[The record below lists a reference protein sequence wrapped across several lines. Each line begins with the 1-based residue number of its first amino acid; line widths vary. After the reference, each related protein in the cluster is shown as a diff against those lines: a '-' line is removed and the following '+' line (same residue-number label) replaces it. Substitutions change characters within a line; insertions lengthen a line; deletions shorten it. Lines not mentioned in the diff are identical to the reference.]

1 MTHPLEAIV
10 ALQKKDL
17 RLIRLLRE
25 VQDIPKRKDDIEQQ
39 VNGFKRKLE
48 ETSEQRKKI
57 EVKINE
63 LEDETSLA
71 NDKITK
77 YKQQQ
82 MDADTNEQ
90 YRAFV
95 KEIATVE
102 EQIKEFEEQEI
113 DFLEKLEDL
122 KKSEQKYNNHLSEAQ
137 ESISDELKELNE
149 RNNELNERLE
159 QMKADRKL
167 SAEKCDPLI
176 LKKYVRILQNKKDI
190 AVVQVSDTNNCCG
203 GCHMQLPPQ
212 IINDA
217 KNINKIVN
225 CNFCGRIVYNSG

>member
-25 VQDIPKRKDDIEQQ
+25 LQDIPKRKDDIEQQ

-63 LEDETSLA
+63 LENETSLA
-71 NDKITK
+71 NDRITK

-95 KEIATVE
+95 KEIGSVE
-102 EQIKEFEEQEI
+102 EEIKEFEEQEI
-113 DFLEKLEDL
+113 NFLEKLEDL
-122 KKSEQKYNNHLSEAQ
+122 KKSENKYNNHLSEAQ

>member
-95 KEIATVE
+95 KEIGTVE

>member
-95 KEIATVE
+95 KEIGTVE

-122 KKSEQKYNNHLSEAQ
+122 KKTEQKYNNHLSEAQ

>member
-63 LEDETSLA
+63 LENETSLA
-71 NDKITK
+71 NDRITK

-95 KEIATVE
+95 KEIGTVE
-102 EQIKEFEEQEI
+102 EEIKEFEEQEI
-113 DFLEKLEDL
+113 NFLEKLEDL
-122 KKSEQKYNNHLSEAQ
+122 KKSENKYNNHLSEAQ
-137 ESISDELKELNE
+137 ESISDELKELDE

-167 SAEKCDPLI
+167 SAEKCDPSI

-190 AVVQVSDTNNCCG
+190 AVVQVSDTKNCCE

-217 KNINKIVN
+217 KNINKIVT

>member
-25 VQDIPKRKDDIEQQ
+25 LQDIPKRKDDIEQQ

-63 LEDETSLA
+63 LENETSLA

-95 KEIATVE
+95 KEISTVE
-102 EQIKEFEEQEI
+102 EEIKEFEEQEI
-113 DFLEKLEDL
+113 NFLEKLEDL
-122 KKSEQKYNNHLSEAQ
+122 KKSEHKYNNHLSEAQ
-137 ESISDELKELNE
+137 ESISDELKELDE

>member
-1 MTHPLEAIV
+1 VTHPLEAIV

-39 VNGFKRKLE
+39 VNGIKRKLE
-48 ETSEQRKKI
+48 ETLEQRKKI
-57 EVKINE
+57 EVKING

-71 NDKITK
+71 NDRITK

-95 KEIATVE
+95 KEIGTVE

-137 ESISDELKELNE
+137 ESISDELKELDE

>member
-95 KEIATVE
+95 KEIGTVE

-149 RNNELNERLE
+149 RNNDLNERLE

>member
-63 LEDETSLA
+63 LENETSLA
-71 NDKITK
+71 NDRITK

-95 KEIATVE
+95 KEIGTVE
-102 EQIKEFEEQEI
+102 EEIKEFEEQEI
-113 DFLEKLEDL
+113 NFLEKLEDL
-122 KKSEQKYNNHLSEAQ
+122 KKSEHKYNNHLSEAQ

>member
-39 VNGFKRKLE
+39 VNGIKRKLE
-48 ETSEQRKKI
+48 ETLEKRKKI

-71 NDKITK
+71 NDRITK

-95 KEIATVE
+95 KEIGTVE
-102 EQIKEFEEQEI
+102 EEIKEFEEQEI
-113 DFLEKLEDL
+113 NFLEKLEDL
-122 KKSEQKYNNHLSEAQ
+122 KKSEHKYNSHLSEAQ
-137 ESISDELKELNE
+137 ESISDELKELDE

>member
-95 KEIATVE
+95 KEIGTVE

-149 RNNELNERLE
+149 RNDDLNERLE
-159 QMKADRKL
+159 RMKADRKL

>member
-63 LEDETSLA
+63 LENETSLA
-71 NDKITK
+71 NDRITK

-95 KEIATVE
+95 KEIGTVE
-102 EQIKEFEEQEI
+102 EEIKEFEEQEI
-113 DFLEKLEDL
+113 NFLEKLEDL
-122 KKSEQKYNNHLSEAQ
+122 KKSENKYNNHLSEAQ
-137 ESISDELKELNE
+137 ESISDELKELDE

-167 SAEKCDPLI
+167 SAEKCDPSI

>member
-63 LEDETSLA
+63 LENETSLA
-71 NDKITK
+71 NDRITK

-95 KEIATVE
+95 KEIGTVE
-102 EQIKEFEEQEI
+102 EEIKEFEEQEI
-113 DFLEKLEDL
+113 NFLEKLEDL
-122 KKSEQKYNNHLSEAQ
+122 KKSENKYNNHLSEAQ
-137 ESISDELKELNE
+137 ESISDELKELDE

>member
-63 LEDETSLA
+63 LENETSLA

-95 KEIATVE
+95 KEIGTVE
-102 EQIKEFEEQEI
+102 EEIKEFEEQEI
-113 DFLEKLEDL
+113 NFLEKLEDL
-122 KKSEQKYNNHLSEAQ
+122 KKSENKYNNHLSEAQ

>member
-25 VQDIPKRKDDIEQQ
+25 LQDIPKRKDDIEQQ

-63 LEDETSLA
+63 LENETSLA
-71 NDKITK
+71 NDRITK

-95 KEIATVE
+95 KEIGTVE
-102 EQIKEFEEQEI
+102 EEIKEFEEQEI
-113 DFLEKLEDL
+113 NFLEKLEDL
-122 KKSEQKYNNHLSEAQ
+122 KKSEHKYNNHLSEAQ

>member
-95 KEIATVE
+95 KEIGTVE

-113 DFLEKLEDL
+113 DFLEKLDDL
-122 KKSEQKYNNHLSEAQ
+122 KKTEQKYNNHLSEAQ

>member
-95 KEIATVE
+95 KEIGTVE

-113 DFLEKLEDL
+113 DFIEKLEDL
-122 KKSEQKYNNHLSEAQ
+122 KKTEQKYNNH
-137 ESISDELKELNE
+137 
-149 RNNELNERLE
+149 
-159 QMKADRKL
+159 
-167 SAEKCDPLI
+167 
-176 LKKYVRILQNKKDI
+176 
-190 AVVQVSDTNNCCG
+190 
-203 GCHMQLPPQ
+203 
-212 IINDA
+212 
-217 KNINKIVN
+217 
-225 CNFCGRIVYNSG
+225 

>member
-39 VNGFKRKLE
+39 VNGIKRKLE
-48 ETSEQRKKI
+48 ETLEQRKKI
-57 EVKINE
+57 EVKING

-71 NDKITK
+71 NDRITK

-95 KEIATVE
+95 KEIGTVE

-137 ESISDELKELNE
+137 ESISDELKELDE

>member
-39 VNGFKRKLE
+39 VNGIKRKLE
-48 ETSEQRKKI
+48 ETLEQRKKI
-57 EVKINE
+57 EVKING

-71 NDKITK
+71 NDRITK

-95 KEIATVE
+95 KEIGTVE

-122 KKSEQKYNNHLSEAQ
+122 KKTEQKYNNHLSEAQ

-149 RNNELNERLE
+149 RNNDLNERLE

>member
-63 LEDETSLA
+63 LENETSLA
-71 NDKITK
+71 NDRITK

-95 KEIATVE
+95 KEIGTVE
-102 EQIKEFEEQEI
+102 EEIKEFEEQEI
-113 DFLEKLEDL
+113 NFLEKLENL
-122 KKSEQKYNNHLSEAQ
+122 KKSENKYNNHLSEAQ
-137 ESISDELKELNE
+137 ESISDELKELDE

-159 QMKADRKL
+159 QMKVDRKL
-167 SAEKCDPLI
+167 SAEKCNPLI

>member
-1 MTHPLEAIV
+1 
-10 ALQKKDL
+10 
-17 RLIRLLRE
+17 
-25 VQDIPKRKDDIEQQ
+25 
-39 VNGFKRKLE
+39 
-48 ETSEQRKKI
+48 
-57 EVKINE
+57 
-63 LEDETSLA
+63 
-71 NDKITK
+71 
-77 YKQQQ
+77 

-95 KEIATVE
+95 KEIGAVE
-102 EQIKEFEEQEI
+102 EQMKEFEEQEI

-149 RNNELNERLE
+149 RNNDLNERLE

>member
-63 LEDETSLA
+63 LENETSLA

-95 KEIATVE
+95 KEIGTVE
-102 EQIKEFEEQEI
+102 EEIKEFEEQEI
-113 DFLEKLEDL
+113 NFLEKLEDL
-122 KKSEQKYNNHLSEAQ
+122 KKSEHKYNNHLSEAQ

-217 KNINKIVN
+217 KNINKIVT

>member
-71 NDKITK
+71 NDRITK

-95 KEIATVE
+95 KEIGTVE

-176 LKKYVRILQNKKDI
+176 LKKYVRILQNKKDV

>member
-48 ETSEQRKKI
+48 ETSDQRKKI

-95 KEIATVE
+95 KEIGTVE

>member
-17 RLIRLLRE
+17 RLIRLFRE

-63 LEDETSLA
+63 LENEISSA
-71 NDKITK
+71 NDRITK

-95 KEIATVE
+95 KEIGTVE
-102 EQIKEFEEQEI
+102 EEIKEFEEQEI
-113 DFLEKLEDL
+113 NFLEKLEDL
-122 KKSEQKYNNHLSEAQ
+122 KKSEHKYNNHLSEAQ
-137 ESISDELKELNE
+137 ESISDELKELDE

>member
-63 LEDETSLA
+63 LENETSLA
-71 NDKITK
+71 NDRITK

-95 KEIATVE
+95 KEIGTVE
-102 EQIKEFEEQEI
+102 EEIKEFEEQEI
-113 DFLEKLEDL
+113 NFLEKLEDL
-122 KKSEQKYNNHLSEAQ
+122 KKFENKYNNHLSEAQ

>member
-149 RNNELNERLE
+149 RNNDLNERLE

>member
-63 LEDETSLA
+63 LENETSLA
-71 NDKITK
+71 NDRITK

-95 KEIATVE
+95 KEIGSVE
-102 EQIKEFEEQEI
+102 EEIKEFEEQEI
-113 DFLEKLEDL
+113 NFLEKLEDL
-122 KKSEQKYNNHLSEAQ
+122 KKSEHKYNNHLSEAQ
-137 ESISDELKELNE
+137 ESISDELKELDE

>member
-63 LEDETSLA
+63 LENETSLA

-95 KEIATVE
+95 KEIGTVE
-102 EQIKEFEEQEI
+102 EEIKEFEEQEI
-113 DFLEKLEDL
+113 NFLEKLEDL
-122 KKSEQKYNNHLSEAQ
+122 KKSEHKYNNHLSEAQ
-137 ESISDELKELNE
+137 ESISDELKELDE

>member
-95 KEIATVE
+95 KEIGTVE

-149 RNNELNERLE
+149 RNNELNERLD

>member
-63 LEDETSLA
+63 LENETSLA

-95 KEIATVE
+95 KEIGTVE
-102 EQIKEFEEQEI
+102 EEIKEFEEQEI
-113 DFLEKLEDL
+113 NFLEKLEDL
-122 KKSEQKYNNHLSEAQ
+122 KKSEHKYNNHLSEAQ

-159 QMKADRKL
+159 QMKVDRKL

>member
-63 LEDETSLA
+63 LENETSLA
-71 NDKITK
+71 NDRITK

-95 KEIATVE
+95 KEIGTVE
-102 EQIKEFEEQEI
+102 EEIKKFEEQEI
-113 DFLEKLEDL
+113 IFLEKLEDL
-122 KKSEQKYNNHLSEAQ
+122 KKFENKYNNHLSEAQ

>member
-63 LEDETSLA
+63 LENETSLA
-71 NDKITK
+71 NDRITK

-95 KEIATVE
+95 KEIGTVE
-102 EQIKEFEEQEI
+102 EEIKEFEEQEI
-113 DFLEKLEDL
+113 NFLEKLEDL
-122 KKSEQKYNNHLSEAQ
+122 KKSEHKYNSHLSEAQ
-137 ESISDELKELNE
+137 ESISDELKELDE

>member
-63 LEDETSLA
+63 LENETSLA

-95 KEIATVE
+95 KEIGTVE
-102 EQIKEFEEQEI
+102 EEIKEFEEQEI
-113 DFLEKLEDL
+113 NFLEKLEDL
-122 KKSEQKYNNHLSEAQ
+122 KKFENKYNNHLSEAQ

>member
-63 LEDETSLA
+63 LENETSLA

-95 KEIATVE
+95 KEIGTVE
-102 EQIKEFEEQEI
+102 EEIKKFEEQEI
-113 DFLEKLEDL
+113 IFLEKLEDL
-122 KKSEQKYNNHLSEAQ
+122 KKFENKYNNHLSEAQ
-137 ESISDELKELNE
+137 ESISDELKELDE